1 VSLIDDALK
10 RAQAADDKAAGKPA
24 ERPWI
29 PTPMPDAG
37 LARRRAVTRWLGIA
51 AAALAVAAAAVL
63 VLRRSAPSGSP
74 VPARGRDDG
83 RSAATA
89 VAPLS
94 SPTPLQE
101 VVAVPTLTTPVPAS
115 APAPRPRPTRAAAP
129 PPSSSAEPAGAEA
142 PAPAPAPKPSGPIA
156 NGKTYAGSVTLP
168 GGDRIELGGIVW
180 SETEPRA
187 LLNDHVLGTDS
198 YVEGYRIAK
207 IEEDRVALEKDG
219 VTIYVTVK

>member
-1 VSLIDDALK
+1 MSLIDDALK
-10 RAQAADDKAAGKPA
+10 RAQAADEKAAGKPA

-37 LARRRAVTRWLGIA
+37 LARRRAVMRGLGIA
-51 AAALAVAAAAVL
+51 VASLVVAAAAVL
-63 VLRRSAPSGSP
+63 VFRRPSGSGSP
-74 VPARGRDDG
+74 VPARSGSDLG
-83 RSAATA
+83 PSPAAL
-89 VAPLS
+89 APLS

-101 VVAVPTLTTPVPAS
+101 VVAVPTPTTPVPAS
-115 APAPRPRPTRAAAP
+115 ASAPRPRPTRAVAP
-129 PPSSSAEPAGAEA
+129 PPSAEPAGAEA
-142 PAPAPAPKPSGPIA
+142 SASVPAPKPSGPIA

-187 LLNDHVLGTDS
+187 LLNDHVLGRDS
-198 YVEGYRIAK
+198 YVEGYRVAK

>member
-10 RAQAADDKAAGKPA
+10 RAQAADEKAAGKPA

-37 LARRRAVTRWLGIA
+37 LARRRAVTLWLGIA
-51 AAALAVAAAAVL
+51 AAVLAVAASAVF
-63 VLRRSAPSGSP
+63 VLRRASSSGSP
-74 VPARGRDDG
+74 VPGNARNDG
-83 RSAATA
+83 RSAAA
-89 VAPLS
+89 APALS
-94 SPTPLQE
+94 SPTSLQE
-101 VVAVPTLTTPVPAS
+101 VVVVPPPTTPVPAS
-115 APAPRPRPTRAAAP
+115 APAPRPRPTRAAAA
-129 PPSSSAEPAGAEA
+129 PPSNAEPAGAES
-142 PAPAPAPKPSGPIA
+142 PAPAPTPKPSGPIA
-156 NGKTYAGSVTLP
+156 GGRTYAGSVTLP
-168 GGDRIELGGIVW
+168 GGERIELGGIVW

-198 YVEGYRIAK
+198 YVEGYRVAK

>member
-1 VSLIDDALK
+1 MSLIDDALK
-10 RAQAADDKAAGKPA
+10 RAQAADEKAAGKPA

-37 LARRRAVTRWLGIA
+37 LARRRAVMRGLGIA
-51 AAALAVAAAAVL
+51 VASLVVAAAAVL
-63 VLRRSAPSGSP
+63 VFRRPSGSGSP
-74 VPARGRDDG
+74 VPARSGSDDG
-83 RSAATA
+83 PSAAA
-89 VAPLS
+89 LAPLS
-94 SPTPLQE
+94 LPTPLQE
-101 VVAVPTLTTPVPAS
+101 VVDVPTPTTPVPAA
-115 APAPRPRPTRAAAP
+115 APSPRPRPTRAAVLAP
-129 PPSSSAEPAGAEA
+129 ASAEPPGAEA
-142 PAPAPAPKPSGPIA
+142 PAPAPVPKPSGPIA

-187 LLNDHVLGTDS
+187 LLNDHVLGRDS
-198 YVEGYRIAK
+198 YVEGYRVAK